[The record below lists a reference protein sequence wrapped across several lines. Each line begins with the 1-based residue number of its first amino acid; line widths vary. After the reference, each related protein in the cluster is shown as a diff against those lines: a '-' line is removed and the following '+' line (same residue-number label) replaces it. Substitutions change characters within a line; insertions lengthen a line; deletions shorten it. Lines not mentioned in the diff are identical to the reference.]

1 MNLLYLVSDFG
12 DLLIM
17 LSLPLLPSSFIGEG
31 SAVFRG
37 EESVGK
43 KLTQFIQPFS
53 FLVTFKK
60 RIIVNQRSIFPFNVS
75 VTKLIFL
82 WNGEW

>member
-1 MNLLYLVSDFG
+1 
-12 DLLIM
+12 M

-60 RIIVNQRSIFPFNVS
+60 RIIVNQRAIFPFNVS